1 MITNVA
7 TPTTLA
13 DEATAWATVLLF
25 MVTAIL
31 AGVGITQAVLTRRAL
46 LAAEQ
51 DTMEATRA
59 RIDQRAPSVIL
70 TVWASAASTRAWLVD
85 VKPTDRYHLPS
96 DADLSM
102 ALTGW
107 FRVTNEGHSTAIVDV
122 PEGVLILAG
131 TQPIVSLNGLN
142 SPPWPSEHQKF
153 PLGPGESQVLL
164 VETRRTFGEWAALHE
179 TDRATAPAIRIVVDD
194 TFAQGTRD
202 RTDLLL
208 HGNPL
213 RRDSTADA
221 WMSDPAP
228 TPLEVKRT
236 VRTYWDERGQLGDPR

>member
-1 MITNVA
+1 MNVT
-7 TPTTLA
+7 TPTIA
-13 DEATAWATVLLF
+13 GDATAWATVLLF

-31 AGVGITQAVLTRRAL
+31 AGVGIRQAVLTRRAL
-46 LAAEQ
+46 QAAEQ

-59 RIDQRAPSVIL
+59 RIDQRAPSVVL
-70 TVWASAASTRAWLVD
+70 TAWASAASTREWLVD
-85 VKPTDRYHLPS
+85 VNPTDRYHLPS

-122 PEGVLILAG
+122 PEGVLVLAG
-131 TQPIVSLNGLN
+131 TQPVVSLNSIN
-142 SPPWPSEHQKF
+142 RPQRPSGHQKF
-153 PLGPGESQVLL
+153 PLGPGKSQVLL
-164 VETRRTFGEWAALHE
+164 VETRRTFGEWAALNG
-179 TDRATAPAIRIVVDD
+179 TDGATAPAIRIVVDD

-208 HGNPL
+208 HGNPM
-213 RRDSTADA
+213 RRDGTADA

-236 VRTYWDERGQLGDPR
+236 VRTYWDERGQLGDPH